1 MGRTRSY
8 PGSSTSLPVVLAVLG
23 SATLSAPPASAQ
35 VTRVWD
41 GAPRGPLARPG
52 GRRQLDR
59 SDGHDRRALGGRRY
73 RRLLG
78 VRNRYF
84 LGICDCGHEPGPVR
98 ASGIE
103 VTNSFYFIF
112 SEFDPIT
119 GKSDPLEL
127 VGAPTST
134 IRVDDNAGALIFSDL
149 TGNTR
154 LRKTGPGELLLLGLN
169 SYSGGTDI
177 DGGTLAVSLHLPASG
192 PLSIDGG
199 TLASLEDSFLDV
211 AAPITLEA
219 GGGTIAGILSR
230 SAEKLPASAH

>member
-23 SATLSAPPASAQ
+23 SAALSAPPASAQ

-41 GAPRGPLARPG
+41 GLDGDLWQGPAGDDNWTDETGAINVPWADG
-52 GRRQLDR
+52 GIAVFSGSGLDFFGDVIVDT
-59 SDGHDRRALGGRRY
+59 SLGA
-73 RRLLG
+73 
-78 VRNRYF
+78 
-84 LGICDCGHEPGPVR
+84 VR

-103 VTNSFYFIF
+103 VTNGYYFIS

-119 GKSDPLEL
+119 GRSDPIEL

-134 IRVDDNAGALIFSDL
+134 IRVDDNAGASISSDL

-154 LRKTGPGELLLLGLN
+154 LRKTGPGTLILYGLN

-177 DGGTLAVSLHLPASG
+177 DGGTLAVGIEVFP
-192 PLSIDGG
+192 PL
-199 TLASLEDSFLDV
+199 
-211 AAPITLEA
+211 AP
-219 GGGTIAGILSR
+219 
-230 SAEKLPASAH
+230 